1 MNLPKEAWPLVGA
14 VSAAVVAGAVSF
26 VVSVLSKEQKTSEF
40 RQAWI
45 DNLREDLANFASGVV
60 VIHDMIQHRMS
71 RGEDLKSI
79 ESAVVTTA
87 VADFKNIE
95 IARLRILF
103 RLNPLEHATLIERMN
118 AIYNHTADEEFGNP
132 GTAKRLISEFT
143 GEAQRVLKSEWKRVK
158 RGEPTFRAT
167 KWASILL
174 VITAILV
181 GAIYVYEYVPN
192 WNVP

>member
-1 MNLPKEAWPLVGA
+1 MNLPKEAWPVVGA

-26 VVSVLSKEQKTSEF
+26 VLSVLSKEQKTSEF

-45 DNLREDLANFASGVV
+45 DNLREDLANFASVV
-60 VIHDMIQHRMS
+60 VIHDIILARMN

-79 ESAVVTTA
+79 ESAVGATA
-87 VADFKNIE
+87 IADFKTIE
-95 IARLRILF
+95 IARLRILL
-103 RLNPLEHATLIERMN
+103 RLNPLEHATLIERMD
-118 AIYNHTADEEFGNP
+118 AIYSLTADEEFGSP
-132 GTAKRLISEFT
+132 GTLKQLISEFT
-143 GEAQRVLKSEWKRVK
+143 EEAQRVLKSEWKRVK
-158 RGEPTFRAT
+158 RGEPTFRVT
-167 KWASILL
+167 KWASI